1 MAKVKT
7 EDIGNFA
14 QHYPKQPVIV
24 TARAGGRDNAMTAA
38 WHTSISFRPPLYGVS
53 LAPKRFT
60 YRLIEESQQ
69 FGVNFLSIDQAEIIA
84 AVGGSQGEKI
94 DKFERFSLKKEDAL
108 KLDVPLL
115 ADAYAAYECQV
126 VDLRTYGDHI
136 FVVGEIAAVHLA
148 EEAFAPSRVVDLK
161 IRPALYLGAELYVT
175 CDRGSLCLL
184 DREVYGKGG
193 NRG

>member
-1 MAKVKT
+1 MKKSIGAKTIV
-7 EDIGNFA
+7 
-14 QHYPKQPVIV
+14 YPAPVFIV
-24 TARAGGRDNAMTAA
+24 ATYDEEGKANAMTAA
-38 WHTSISFRPPLYGVS
+38 WHTSISFSPPLYGVS
-53 LAPKRFT
+53 LTPKRFT
-60 YRLIEESQQ
+60 YRLIEESRQ

-136 FVVGEIAAVHLA
+136 FVVGEIAAAHLA
-148 EEAFAPSRVVDLK
+148 EGAFAPSRVVDLK

-193 NRG
+193 DRG

>member
-24 TARAGGRDNAMTAA
+24 TARAQGRDNAMTAA
-38 WHTSISFRPPLYGVS
+38 WHTSISFNPPLYGVS

-60 YRLIEESQQ
+60 YKLIEQSQQ
-69 FGVNFLSIDQAEIIA
+69 FGVNFLPIDRAETIA

-94 DKFERFSLKKEDAL
+94 DKFERFSLKKEEPL

-115 ADAYAAYECQV
+115 AEAYATYERRGV
-126 VDLRTYGDHI
+126 P
-136 FVVGEIAAVHLA
+136 LA
-148 EEAFAPSRVVDLK
+148 P
-161 IRPALYLGAELYVT
+161 
-175 CDRGSLCLL
+175 
-184 DREVYGKGG
+184 GKH
-193 NRG
+193 